1 MNNISY
7 VSKPDDNVMDLKK
20 LTQIFDKNNAN
31 SSCLSSLES
40 NASKETGNSISFQ
53 NNRNSRSFFES

>member
-20 LTQIFDKNNAN
+20 LTQIFEKNNAN

-40 NASKETGNSISFQ
+40 NASKETGNSISF
-53 NNRNSRSFFES
+53 